1 MTMTQDAAV
10 DNHAARAARARYAAH
25 DYREARRREL
35 AEMAA
40 FVGRPRPRRPKPR
53 RCTDPSCNVHNPRP
67 AVTASAVTV
76 PAVTA
81 SAYQAQPRPAVV
93 VLNGV
98 VHDLTGTKRF

>member
-40 FVGRPRPRRPKPR
+40 FVGRPRPRRR
-53 RCTDPSCNVHNPRP
+53 AAARCTDPSCNVHNPRP
-67 AVTASAVTV
+67 AVTASAAPVAARRT
-76 PAVTA
+76 
-81 SAYQAQPRPAVV
+81 QPRSAVV
-93 VLNGV
+93 VLGSV
-98 VHDLTGTKRF
+98 VHDLSGTVRF